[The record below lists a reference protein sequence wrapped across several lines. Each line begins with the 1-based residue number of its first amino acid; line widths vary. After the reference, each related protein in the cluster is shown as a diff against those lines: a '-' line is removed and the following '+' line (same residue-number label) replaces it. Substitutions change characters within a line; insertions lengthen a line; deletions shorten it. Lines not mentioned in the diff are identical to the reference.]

1 MLTIDVNKIR
11 QSGKISEGF
20 TLEYLPERQLLELP
34 GANIEGKVT
43 VSVTVTLSA
52 KDAKVKRRVSYQ
64 ISGECSRCLEK
75 ACCDV
80 SEDFEAEYSLTPGA
94 EFPIRAGLI
103 DLTVPVE
110 DAIVTSCPLV
120 ILCSEDCKGIC
131 FGCGANLNIENC
143 KCKN

>member
-11 QSGKISEGF
+11 QSGKTSEGF

-52 KDAKVKRRVSYQ
+52 KDAKVKGRVSYK

-94 EFPIRAGLI
+94 EFPIRAGVI